1 MKKKWM
7 SILWIAVL
15 FAGCQSLPP
24 SPQNGGVVAGRGGGM
39 IFSDWFH
46 W

>member
-1 MKKKWM
+1 MKKKF
-7 SILWIAVL
+7 ILILLATA
-15 FAGCQSLPP
+15 FIAGCQSLPP

-39 IFSDWFH
+39 IFSDWFR